1 VIDFKTIIYILR
13 SGAAA
18 MVLAVCA
25 AQAAEPL
32 PLTGGP
38 YVPTPPRVV
47 EEMLKVAGVSDR
59 DFVVD
64 LGSGDGRIVITAAQ
78 KHGARGR
85 GYDID
90 GELVA
95 RSNAAARKLGLQ
107 QRVSFREQDVLKAD
121 IGEATVVTLYLL
133 PEMMQQLRAKLLRE
147 LKPGTRIVS
156 HDFDFGDWKPDRSIE
171 LVLDQ
176 KYDIT
181 GSWTS
186 TIHLWTVPAPAKP

>member
-1 VIDFKTIIYILR
+1 MLC
-13 SGAAA
+13 GAGLLAPAGRAA
-18 MVLAVCA
+18 DS
-25 AQAAEPL
+25 L

-38 YVPTPPRVV
+38 YVPTPPQVV
-47 EEMLKVAGVSDR
+47 AAMLKVAAVSSR
-59 DFVVD
+59 DVVVD

-78 KHGARGR
+78 EYGARGR

-90 GELVA
+90 PELVE

-107 QRVSFREQDVLKAD
+107 QRVSFREEDVLKAD
-121 IGEATVVTLYLL
+121 IGDATVVTLYLL
-133 PEMMQQLRAKLLRE
+133 PEMMAQLRSKLQRE

-156 HDFDFGDWKPDRSIE
+156 HDFDFGDWKPDRRVE
-171 LVLDQ
+171 LELDQ

-186 TIHLWTVPAPAKP
+186 TIYLWTVPERAAR